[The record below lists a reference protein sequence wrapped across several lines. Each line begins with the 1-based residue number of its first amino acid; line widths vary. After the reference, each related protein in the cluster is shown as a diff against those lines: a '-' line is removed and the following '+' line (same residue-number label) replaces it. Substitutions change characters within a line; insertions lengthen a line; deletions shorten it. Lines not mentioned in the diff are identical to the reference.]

1 MFTYVHHRICDA
13 KHTHTLTPA
22 KKIPSI
28 VVCLWASKIW
38 DDVSVSAFK
47 SRHFY
52 SFLHGLIC
60 IFTISLAFFGV
71 ISYCW
76 HTLESQFNSEH
87 NSNDCLLA
95 VTGWNKIK
103 KNCSLHISLFTCFVA
118 KSLHLLSHFNFKNW
132 HIAMKIN
139 FLAHIKRKIS
149 IFYVLCVR
157 IKWND
162 F

>member
-1 MFTYVHHRICDA
+1 MIRLWQPQHLPMCTRFVPCNVHIRA
-13 KHTHTLTPA
+13 SSNLRRQTHTRQQ

-28 VVCLWASKIW
+28 VVCLWASKMW

-60 IFTISLAFFGV
+60 IFTIFTISLAFFGV

-76 HTLESQFNSEH
+76 HTSESQFNSEH

-95 VTGWNKIK
+95 VTGWNKMK
-103 KNCSLHISLFTCFVA
+103 KKIVHCISVCSRALRRNHYTCC
-118 KSLHLLSHFNFKNW
+118 L
-132 HIAMKIN
+132 
-139 FLAHIKRKIS
+139 IS
-149 IFYVLCVR
+149 IPETGTSQW
-157 IKWND
+157 K
-162 F
+162 